1 MLLYMCEYCIS
12 YIEMKSF
19 LRYNL
24 PCIVQ
29 NKGIDYTYNS
39 LREGENYEYS

>member
-1 MLLYMCEYCIS
+1 MREKILN
-12 YIEMKSF
+12 YIEKNSF

-24 PCIVQ
+24 LCIVH

-39 LREGENYEYS
+39 LKEGENYEYS